1 MQETWRPSSYILTR
15 RMSHLLRRVSCLA
28 LTLGAPAVLVPIL
41 LAGSAALEGG
51 AARASERS
59 DRGGPRFDDGVAAV
73 FRRRCVRCHGSD
85 DSGAD
90 LRLDSYDGVMRGGE
104 QGPSVI
110 GGDLANSLLY
120 LKVTRRSRP
129 AMPPKSRLS
138 PQDLEVIR
146 AWIDGGALP

>member
-1 MQETWRPSSYILTR
+1 
-15 RMSHLLRRVSCLA
+15 MSHFLRRVSCLA
-28 LTLGAPAVLVPIL
+28 LALATPATLVPMVIAARAS
-41 LAGSAALEGG
+41 LAANT
-51 AARASERS
+51 ARASERS

-85 DSGAD
+85 DAGAD
-90 LRLDSYDGVMRGGE
+90 LHLDSYDGVMRGGE

-110 GGDLANSLLY
+110 GGDPTNSLLY
-120 LKVTRRSRP
+120 QKVTRRSRP

-138 PQDLEVIR
+138 PQDLEIIR

>member
-1 MQETWRPSSYILTR
+1 
-15 RMSHLLRRVSCLA
+15 MSHLLRRVSSLA
-28 LTLGAPAVLVPIL
+28 LMLGGPAVLVAAV
-41 LAGSAALEGG
+41 LAGG
-51 AARASERS
+51 ATLVPSPARASERS

-73 FRRRCVRCHGSD
+73 FRRRCVRCHGAED
-85 DSGAD
+85 PGAD

-110 GGDLANSLLY
+110 GGDTTNSLLY
-120 LKVTRRSRP
+120 QKVTRRSRP

-138 PQDLEVIR
+138 PQDLEIIR

>member
-1 MQETWRPSSYILTR
+1 MPRVWCLT
-15 RMSHLLRRVSCLA
+15 LA
-28 LTLGAPAVLVPIL
+28 LAAPPVLVPALI
-41 LAGSAALEGG
+41 AGSAALGSG

-73 FRRRCVRCHGSD
+73 FRRRCVRCHGSED
-85 DSGAD
+85 PGAD
-90 LRLDSYDGVMRGGE
+90 LRLDTYDGVMRGGE

-110 GGDLANSLLY
+110 GGDLASSLLY
-120 LKVTRRSRP
+120 LKVTRRNRP

>member
-1 MQETWRPSSYILTR
+1 
-15 RMSHLLRRVSCLA
+15 MSHFLRRVPLLVMALGLPVGAWVALA
-28 LTLGAPAVLVPIL
+28 TAGAALVPRTAS
-41 LAGSAALEGG
+41 AG
-51 AARASERS
+51 ERR

-73 FRRRCVRCHGSD
+73 FRRRCVRCHGPD
-85 DSGAD
+85 DQNAD
-90 LRLDSYDGVMRGGE
+90 LRLDSYDAVMRGGE

-110 GGDLANSLLY
+110 GGDPTNSMLY
-120 LKVTRRSRP
+120 QKVTRRNRP